1 MLPSSHPKVATLALF
16 TVVVE
21 DYRLPIGSSFANKLI
36 TGGYRTRLADR
47 NTSSNSRGAMFL
59 FANDHCSFD
68 PEGSLAF
75 KT

>member
-1 MLPSSHPKVATLALF
+1 MRPSSYPKVATLALF

-21 DYRLPIGSSFANKLI
+21 DYRMPIGSSFANKLI
-36 TGGYRTRLADR
+36 TGGCQTRLADR
-47 NTSSNSRGAMFL
+47 NTSSNSRGAVFL
-59 FANDHCSFD
+59 FVDYHYGFD